1 MAYSSD
7 LSTLEYKIIEPFLP
21 IRLITRKREISYHS
35 ILNGIF
41 YQLKNGCTWRD
52 LPKDLPKWQTTYYY
66 FNTWKKEGR
75 FDMILEQLAKQDR
88 LRVGKKR
95 YSDFIDM

>member
-7 LSTLEYKIIEPFLP
+7 LKPQEYELIQSYLPKKLE
-21 IRLITRKREISYHS
+21 TRKREVSYLS

-52 LPKDLPKWQTTYYY
+52 LPKDLPKWQTVYHY
-66 FNTWKKEGR
+66 FNTWKQEGR
-75 FDMILEQLAKQDR
+75 WEIILEELIKQNR
-88 LRVGKKR
+88 NLVGKKR
-95 YSDFIDM
+95 